1 MKNMKKT
8 IIENIDE
15 AILKFPNKG
24 ALTWLNGKPITYKEL
39 GRRYREVANIL
50 KNQGI
55 RQGDKVAILS
65 ENSPNWAIAYLGIIS
80 LGAIVVPILTEFHE
94 NEVHHILRH
103 SEAKLIFVSNK
114 LFPKFDTMFGVE
126 TDIIAININD
136 FSLITPPSI
145 LAQLKARLLDRRDQV
160 IDKTGILGEMVGLK
174 HRKTEENDVA
184 VLIYT
189 SGTTG
194 QSKGVMLTNK
204 NLITNIKACYSLQPM
219 DENDKLISILPLP
232 HTYESTLGF
241 LYPLMFNS
249 EITYLKRPPT
259 ASVLLPALAKVRPT
273 VMLTVPLIMEKIFK
287 NKIYP
292 TLTSKR
298 PLRFL
303 YSIPMIR
310 KLLHKAAGKK
320 LYKTFGGRL
329 KFFGIGGAKVAADV
343 EKFLQDC
350 NFPYSI
356 GYGLTETSPL
366 IAGTSPSKTKY
377 RSTGPVV
384 YNLLYKL
391 INQNPKTG
399 EGEIVVKGDSVM
411 KGYYKDEKATR
422 AAFTEDG
429 YFRTG
434 DLAILRKGFL
444 YIKGRLKN
452 VIIGPSGENIYP
464 EEIESIINENEYV
477 AESLVVQQDNR
488 LVAKVYLN
496 YEYIDQ
502 SHGTKN
508 ISEAKLRKGIEQIL
522 LDLKVE
528 VNSQV
533 SNFSKIFKFTEQTEP
548 FEKTP
553 TMKIKR
559 YLYS

>member
-1 MKNMKKT
+1 MKRMKKT

-15 AILKFPNKG
+15 AISRFPDKN
-24 ALTWLNGKPITYKEL
+24 ALTWLNEKPISYKEL
-39 GRRYREVANIL
+39 GERYREIANIL

-55 RQGDKVAILS
+55 RHSDKVAILS
-65 ENSPNWAIAYLGIIS
+65 ENSPNWAISYIAIVS
-80 LGAIVVPILTEFHE
+80 LGAVVVPILTEFHE
-94 NEVHHILRH
+94 NEIHHILRH
-103 SEAKLIFVSNK
+103 SEAKAIFVSNK
-114 LFPKFDTMFGVE
+114 LFPKFETMFGAE
-126 TDIIAININD
+126 KDIIAINID
-136 FSLITPPSI
+136 HFTIITPPST
-145 LAQLKARLLDRRDQV
+145 LDKLKVKLLDRRDQV
-160 IDKTGILGEMVGLK
+160 IDKTGILGEIVGWK
-174 HRKTEENDVA
+174 HKQTVEEDLA
-184 VLIYT
+184 VIIYT

-194 QSKGVMLTNK
+194 QSKGVMLTHK

-241 LYPLMFNS
+241 LYPLMFNC

-273 VMLTVPLIMEKIFK
+273 IMLTVPLIMEKIFK
-287 NKIYP
+287 NKIYA
-292 TLTSKR
+292 TLTSK
-298 PLRFL
+298 PILRFF

-310 KLLHKAAGKK
+310 VLLHNAAGKK

-329 KFFGIGGAKVAADV
+329 KFYGIGGAKVAADV

-366 IAGTSPSKTKY
+366 IAGTSPAKTKY

-391 INQNPKTG
+391 INQNPETG
-399 EGEIVVKGDSVM
+399 EGEVVVKGDSVM
-411 KGYYKDEKATR
+411 KGYYKDEKATKD
-422 AAFTEDG
+422 AFTEDG

-434 DLAILRKGFL
+434 DLAVLRKGFL
-444 YIKGRLKN
+444 FIKGRLKN
-452 VIIGPSGENIYP
+452 VIIGSSGENIFP

-477 AESLVVQQDNR
+477 VESLVLQQDSK
-488 LVAKVYLN
+488 LVAQIHLDYD
-496 YEYIDQ
+496 YIDKMH
-502 SHGTKN
+502 STKN
-508 ISEAKLRKGIEQIL
+508 STEAKLKKEIDQIL
-522 LDLKVE
+522 LNLKVE
-528 VNSQV
+528 VNSKV
-533 SNFSKIFKFTEQTEP
+533 SGFSKIFKCNEQTVP

-559 YLYS
+559 YLYN